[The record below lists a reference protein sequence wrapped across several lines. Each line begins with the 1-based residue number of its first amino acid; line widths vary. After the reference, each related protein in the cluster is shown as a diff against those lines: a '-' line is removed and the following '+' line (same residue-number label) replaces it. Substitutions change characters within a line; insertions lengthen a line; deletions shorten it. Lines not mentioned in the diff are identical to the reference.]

1 MGARR
6 ISAGYPVAFALRL
19 AVAAGVASIPGLV
32 LHPGNVS
39 GALVVAALYLVLF
52 AAGLFLLKPFA
63 PADVALAARFSRRAG
78 VVVGQLV
85 GNRAGD

>member
-1 MGARR
+1 MTTEETLR
-6 ISAGYPVAFALRL
+6 ILILVAQL
-19 AVAAGVASIPGLV
+19 AFVGL
-32 LHPGNVS
+32 
-39 GALVVAALYLVLF
+39 LYLVLF